1 MADDTPVWL
10 VTGCSRGLG
19 RDIAEAVIAA
29 GARIAVTAR
38 RQPDVADLAAGRD
51 DQVLALALDVT
62 DPGQCAAAVAATVG
76 RFGRLDVLVNN
87 AGYAQLGAVEEIEEE
102 EARAQFETNFFGAV
116 RLIQAS
122 LPVMREA
129 RAGRIVNISSVGG
142 FAALAGCGQY
152 AATKFALEGLSEALA
167 IEVAPLGIRVIVVEP
182 NGFRTDFV
190 KQQSMRRSDA
200 RIADCEATSGA
211 VLARLAA
218 SDGRQPSDPKRG
230 AKAIV
235 EAVTSD
241 DPPFRLV
248 LGTSGVTRVR
258 DKLAVVEAELARW
271 AALSDSVSFPD
282 PSEQR
287 A

>member
-1 MADDTPVWL
+1 MSNDTPVWL

-38 RQPDVADLAAGRD
+38 RQQDVADLATGRD

-62 DPGQCAAAVAATVG
+62 DPGQCAAAVAATVA

-87 AGYAQLGAVEEIEEE
+87 AGYAQLGAVEEVEEAD
-102 EARAQFETNFFGAV
+102 ARAQFETNFFGPV
-116 RLIQAS
+116 RLIQAA

-200 RIADCEATSGA
+200 RIADYEATSGA

-230 AKAIV
+230 ANAIV

-282 PSEQR
+282 PSEPR